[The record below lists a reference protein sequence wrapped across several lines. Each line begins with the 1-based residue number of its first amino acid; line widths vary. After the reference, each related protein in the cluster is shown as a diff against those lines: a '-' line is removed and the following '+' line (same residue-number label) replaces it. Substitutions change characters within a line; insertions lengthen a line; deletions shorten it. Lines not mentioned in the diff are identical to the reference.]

1 MDRFER
7 FSFAVFEIT
16 RCWHKIAGEEMKKYG
31 LKGTCAVYLRS
42 IAKHPEGLTAANLSE
57 ITGKDKADVSRAVSA
72 MIAKGLIIRE
82 CESQKSYR
90 APLILTEEGKIAVSH
105 IENCIRVAVE
115 MGSKGLIQEKREI
128 FYESLELIVSNLQ
141 TLSKQGLPKGE

>member
-42 IAKHPEGLTAANLSE
+42 IAKHPKGLTAANLSE

-82 CESQKSYR
+82 GEPQKSYR
-90 APLILTEEGKIAVSH
+90 APLVLTEEGKMAASH
-105 IENCIRVAVE
+105 IENRAKVAVE
-115 MGSKGLIQEKREI
+115 RGSQGLTQEKRAY

-141 TLSKQGLPKGE
+141 TLSKEGLPKE